1 MSTTLRPPAPPAAT
15 GRARRRTPTVAA
27 RGLAMVLVALTVAG
41 LGGAVAE
48 SALAR
53 SDHERYPAPGRV
65 VDTAQG
71 VLHLHCSGSGS
82 PTVLLEAGLGE
93 PGLTWADIQD
103 QLDTSLRVCSYDRA
117 GYGWSPAAEGTWDV
131 RDAATQVTSALDAAG
146 QNGPYLV
153 VAHSVGALVAR
164 ELRHSHP
171 SSVAGLVL
179 IDPTNE
185 VTLNGVGTPSPAI
198 AERTVLRVLAR
209 TGVVR
214 LLGNR
219 LVPALAGSRPPQEL
233 LDHAPAAYHSDAMA
247 ASIREL
253 RGAPGAA
260 AHLLTS
266 EDTDWGDL
274 PVTVVSAAT
283 TSRQDRDHHRN
294 LAARSSAGQ
303 HLTADVGGHYVHY
316 DDPDL
321 VVTAVCGVAAA
332 ARAPGCCPA
341 MTPFAPSTVRSC

>member
-1 MSTTLRPPAPPAAT
+1 VT
-15 GRARRRTPTVAA
+15 GRAKRRTPSVAA
-27 RGLAMVLVALTVAG
+27 RGLAMALVALTVAG

-71 VLHLHCSGSGS
+71 PVHVHCSGSGS

-93 PGLTWADIQD
+93 PGLTWVDIQD
-103 QLDTSLRVCSYDRA
+103 ELDRSLTVCSYDRA
-117 GYGWSPAAEGTWDV
+117 GYGWSPAADGSWDV
-131 RDAATQVTSALDAAG
+131 RDAATQVSLALDAVS
-146 QNGPYLV
+146 QYGPYLV

-164 ELRHSHP
+164 ELHHSNP
-171 SSVAGLVL
+171 GSVAGLVL

-185 VTLNGVGTPSPAI
+185 VTLSDVGTPAPAI
-198 AERTVLRVLAR
+198 AERTVLGVFAR
-209 TGVVR
+209 AGVVR

-233 LDHAPAAYHSDAMA
+233 LDQAPAAYHSGAMA
-247 ASIREL
+247 ASVREL

-283 TSRQDRDHHRN
+283 TTQQDLDHHRD

-303 HLTADVGGHYVHY
+303 HLTADVGGHYIHY

-321 VVTAVCGVAAA
+321 VVSAICGVAAA
-332 ARAPGCCPA
+332 AAAGGC
-341 MTPFAPSTVRSC
+341 